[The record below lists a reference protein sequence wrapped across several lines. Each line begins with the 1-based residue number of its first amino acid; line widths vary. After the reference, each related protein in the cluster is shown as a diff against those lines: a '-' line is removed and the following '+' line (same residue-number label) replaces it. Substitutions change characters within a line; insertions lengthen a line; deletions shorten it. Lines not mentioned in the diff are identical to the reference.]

1 MREFAITFVI
11 DDESKHEPEA
21 IFDLI
26 QMMCYD
32 DFGGEVD
39 CFFGKNDELVSGDS
53 HAFDMA
59 KEMLDDLIAPKDE
72 GK

>member
-53 HAFDMA
+53 RAFDMA